1 MKEDMGEEGTEIE
14 EGSKKMAREG
24 KKRRRCRKRGQR
36 ADRWR
41 GVPVCTCPGLM
52 NVFSLLEDVHRTTN
66 WNLENKVLTLMYREK
81 ALPLVTFPSNVASC
95 EFTVLR
101 SVM

>member
-1 MKEDMGEEGTEIE
+1 MGEEGTEIE

-81 ALPLVTFPSNVASC
+81 ALPLVTFPSHVASC

>member
-41 GVPVCTCPGLM
+41 SSLHLSRFDEC
-52 NVFSLLEDVHRTTN
+52 VFF
-66 WNLENKVLTLMYREK
+66 
-81 ALPLVTFPSNVASC
+81 A
-95 EFTVLR
+95 
-101 SVM
+101 